1 MTTSDCCRVCVR
13 MDFRLDVQ
21 GRTRQRDERSR
32 GRKDE
37 FEGGTMANIRE
48 GGAYLGFVIFFSV
61 ADIRRYRNRL
71 CDARKSKSTQESVG
85 ASM

>member
-1 MTTSDCCRVCVR
+1 
-13 MDFRLDVQ
+13 
-21 GRTRQRDERSR
+21 
-32 GRKDE
+32 
-37 FEGGTMANIRE
+37 MANIRE